1 MDTREIAKTDL
12 NLLISLQVL
21 LEAGNVSRAAERLFI
36 TQPAMSK
43 TLSRLREVFDD
54 PLFTRSSH
62 GMRPTPRALELQQ
75 DLERVLQDIQHLLVG
90 RDFDP
95 AAYSGEFTIAISEYI
110 GVWLLPPLVARLQ
123 FLAPG
128 ITLKS
133 ITRVEHQLQQL
144 AEGELDLAVHIKHA
158 HYGDEFTCHPMGG
171 SQPVI
176 LAREAHPLT
185 GEDPSWEKIMRYPIM
200 RLYMADQD
208 ELEIF
213 RNSQSMSSRLE
224 EFAQTTGGFETSHL
238 LTAIE
243 VLRNTDYLMPA
254 PPFLLGNPTV
264 SYKIQA
270 LPLPPDIDYKVN
282 YVLVKHQRTDN
293 SPVHNWLWQQIIEV
307 REELAGRY
315 TDVMM
320 NDPAEPGFHPVLG
333 VV

>member
-1 MDTREIAKTDL
+1 METRELAKIDL

-21 LEAGNVSRAAERLFI
+21 LEERNVSRAAARLFI

-62 GMRPTPRALELQQ
+62 GMRPTPRALELQR

-95 AAYSGEFTIAISEYI
+95 ASFRGELTIAISEYI
-110 GVWLLPPLVARLQ
+110 GVWLLPPLMARLQ

-144 AEGELDLAVHIKHA
+144 ALGELDFAVHIKHA
-158 HYGDEFTCHPMGG
+158 HYGDEFICHPMGG
-171 SQPVI
+171 SLPAI

-185 GEDPSWEKIMRYPIM
+185 GETPTWEKILRYPIM

-213 RNSQSMSSRLE
+213 HNTRSMTRRLE
-224 EFAQTTGGFETSHL
+224 DVAEAGGGFETSHL

-243 VLRNTDYLMPA
+243 VLRHTDYLMPA

-264 SYKIQA
+264 AYKIQA
-270 LPLPPDIDYKVN
+270 LPLPADIDYRVN
-282 YVLVKHQRTDN
+282 YMLVRHQRTDN
-293 SPVHNWLWQQIIEV
+293 SPVHNWLWQQICEV
-307 REELAGRY
+307 REDLAARY
-315 TDVMM
+315 TGVG
-320 NDPAEPGFHPVLG
+320 DPWSRQKSA
-333 VV
+333 